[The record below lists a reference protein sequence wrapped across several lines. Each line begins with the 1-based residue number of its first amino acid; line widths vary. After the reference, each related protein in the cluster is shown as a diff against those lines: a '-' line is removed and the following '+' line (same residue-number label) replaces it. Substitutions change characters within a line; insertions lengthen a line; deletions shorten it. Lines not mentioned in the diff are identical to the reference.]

1 MKLRYACI
9 VLVIVAGSA
18 RSQTGAAGPRKFEV
32 ATVKPSNSSDTR
44 PLFNMSTILSGGQ
57 FTAKNA
63 TVRRLIEIAY
73 GTKSFQISG
82 GPGWIGS
89 ELFDIAA
96 KPDGQSTVA
105 EFRSML
111 QSLLSERFGLIMGR
125 ETKEM
130 PVYALVVRTTGSKLT
145 EANGSGPNITRIRRG
160 LIAARGITAPGLCDT
175 LSGIVGGT
183 VIDKTYL
190 KANIRSHAW
199 NGLPTKTRSGHAG
212 RNGSAGCGKPRV
224 IRQRGTPSDRPLYC
238 FTGSTWPPALQ
249 SPEGVSRVV
258 DNRADR
264 ATGRELA
271 FRRDRL
277 RSVAQN
283 DPLCNTNLAIPGDGD
298 SP

>member
-18 RSQTGAAGPRKFEV
+18 RSQTGAAGARKFEV

-96 KPDGQSTVA
+96 KPDGQSTMD

-125 ETKEM
+125 ETKGM

-160 LIAARGITAPGLCDT
+160 LIAAQGITAPGLCDT
-175 LSGIVGGT
+175 LSGIVGRT
-183 VIDKTYL
+183 VIDKTNL
-190 KANIRSHAW
+190 KAKYDLRLEWTPDENETAMLAAMGVPETTSDTPARDPFGPSLFTALQDQL
-199 NGLPTKTRSGHAG
+199 GL
-212 RNGSAGCGKPRV
+212 
-224 IRQRGTPSDRPLYC
+224 
-238 FTGSTWPPALQ
+238 ALQ
-249 SPEGVSRVV
+249 SQKGSV
-258 DNRADR
+258 
-264 ATGRELA
+264 ELLIIE
-271 FRRDRL
+271 RIERP
-277 RSVAQN
+277 VAN
-283 DPLCNTNLAIPGDGD
+283 
-298 SP
+298 